1 MENDV
6 KQENEKKKEYLRQ
19 YGCAL
24 RAERAIEEE
33 IQQVRLDK
41 MFPALVQDGM
51 PRGSGGNS
59 DLSDFAVKVD
69 ELLADL
75 KKQAERRVTL
85 RKEIIRKIEQME
97 DETEKLVLRL
107 RYIHLKSWE
116 TISVELNYTYHHVLK
131 LHGKALKNFE
141 VDTQ

>member
-51 PRGSGGNS
+51 PHGSGGNS
-59 DLSDFAVKVD
+59 DLSDFVVKVD

-75 KKQAERRVTL
+75 KKQVEERITL
-85 RKEIIRKIEQME
+85 RKEIVQKIERME
-97 DETEKLVLRL
+97 DETEKLVLRM
-107 RYIHLKSWE
+107 RYIHLKSFE
-116 TISVELNYTYHHVLK
+116 EISIELGYTYRHVIRM
-131 LHGKALKNFE
+131 HGWALKNFKMS
-141 VDTQ
+141 

>member
-1 MENDV
+1 MENDI

-24 RAERAIEEE
+24 RTERAIEEE

-51 PRGSGGNS
+51 PHGSGGNS
-59 DLSDFAVKVD
+59 DLSAFVVKVD
-69 ELLADL
+69 ELLAEL
-75 KKQAERRVTL
+75 KKQAEKRITL
-85 RKEIIRKIEQME
+85 RQGIVRKIEQMD

-107 RYIHLKSWE
+107 RYIQLLKWE
-116 TISVELNYTYHHVLK
+116 EVAVKMDYDYRYVLK
-131 LHGKALKNFE
+131 VHGRALKNFE
-141 VDTQ
+141 I

>member
-6 KQENEKKKEYLRQ
+6 KQENEEKKKYLRQ

-51 PRGSGGNS
+51 PHGSGGNS
-59 DLSDFAVKVD
+59 DLSAFVVKVD
-69 ELLADL
+69 ELLAEL
-75 KKQAERRVTL
+75 KKQAEKRITL
-85 RKEIIRKIEQME
+85 RQGIVRKIEQMD

-107 RYIHLKSWE
+107 RYIQLLKWE
-116 TISVELNYTYHHVLK
+116 EIAVRMDYTYRNVTK
-131 LHGKALKNFE
+131 IHGKALQNFE
-141 VDTQ
+141 M

>member
-6 KQENEKKKEYLRQ
+6 KQENDKKKEYLRQ

-51 PRGSGGNS
+51 PHGSGGNS
-59 DLSDFAVKVD
+59 DLSAFVVKVD
-69 ELLADL
+69 ELLAEL
-75 KKQAERRVTL
+75 KKQAEKRITL
-85 RKEIIRKIEQME
+85 RQGIVRKIEQMD

-107 RYIHLKSWE
+107 RYIQLLKWE
-116 TISVELNYTYHHVLK
+116 EVAVKMDYDYRYILK
-131 LHGKALKNFE
+131 VHGRALKNFE
-141 VDTQ
+141 I

>member
-6 KQENEKKKEYLRQ
+6 KQENEEKKKYLRQ
-19 YGCAL
+19 YECAL
-24 RAERAIEEE
+24 YTERAIEEE

-51 PRGSGGNS
+51 PHGSGVNS
-59 DLSDFAVKVD
+59 DLSDFMVKVD

-75 KKQAERRVTL
+75 KKRVEERIAL
-85 RKEIIRKIEQME
+85 RREIVQKIEQMD

-107 RYIHLKSWE
+107 KYIHLKKFE
-116 TISVELNYTYHHVLK
+116 EISVELGYTYRHVIRI
-131 LHGKALKNFE
+131 HGWALKNFKMS
-141 VDTQ
+141 

>member
-6 KQENEKKKEYLRQ
+6 KQENDKKKEYLRQ

-51 PRGSGGNS
+51 PHGSGGNS
-59 DLSDFAVKVD
+59 DLSAFVVKVD
-69 ELLADL
+69 ELLAEL
-75 KKQAERRVTL
+75 KKQAEKRITL
-85 RKEIIRKIEQME
+85 RQGIVRKIEQMD

-107 RYIHLKSWE
+107 RYIQLLKWE
-116 TISVELNYTYHHVLK
+116 EIAVRMDYTYRNVTK
-131 LHGKALKNFE
+131 IHGKALQNFE
-141 VDTQ
+141 M

>member
-24 RAERAIEEE
+24 RTECAIEEE

-51 PRGSGGNS
+51 PHGSGGNS
-59 DLSDFAVKVD
+59 DLSDFVAKVD

-75 KKQAERRVTL
+75 KKQAERRITL
-85 RKEIIRKIEQME
+85 RREISRKIEQMD

-107 RYIHLKSWE
+107 RYIQLLRWEEIAVRMDYDYRYTLK
-116 TISVELNYTYHHVLK
+116 V
-131 LHGKALKNFE
+131 HGRALKNFE
-141 VDTQ
+141 I

>member
-6 KQENEKKKEYLRQ
+6 KQENEEKKKYLRQ

-51 PRGSGGNS
+51 PHGSGGNS
-59 DLSDFAVKVD
+59 DLSDFVVKVD

-75 KKQAERRVTL
+75 KKQAERRITL
-85 RKEIIRKIEQME
+85 RREISRKIEQMD

-107 RYIHLKSWE
+107 RYIQLLKWE
-116 TISVELNYTYHHVLK
+116 EIAVRMDYTYRNVTK
-131 LHGKALKNFE
+131 IHGKALQNFE
-141 VDTQ
+141 M

>member
-51 PRGSGGNS
+51 PHGSGRNS

-75 KKQAERRVTL
+75 KKQVERRITL
-85 RKEIIRKIEQME
+85 RKEIVRKIEQME

-107 RYIHLKSWE
+107 RYIQLLKWE
-116 TISVELNYTYHHVLK
+116 EIAVRMDYDYRYTLK
-131 LHGKALKNFE
+131 VHGRALKKFE
-141 VDTQ
+141 I

>member
-51 PRGSGGNS
+51 PHGSGGNS
-59 DLSDFAVKVD
+59 DLSAFVVKVD
-69 ELLADL
+69 ELLAEL
-75 KKQAERRVTL
+75 KKQAEKRITL
-85 RKEIIRKIEQME
+85 RQGIVRKIEQMD

-107 RYIHLKSWE
+107 RYIQLLKWE
-116 TISVELNYTYHHVLK
+116 EVAVKMDYDYRYVLK
-131 LHGKALKNFE
+131 VHGRALKNFE
-141 VDTQ
+141 I

>member
-6 KQENEKKKEYLRQ
+6 KQENEEKKKYLRQ
-19 YGCAL
+19 YECAL
-24 RAERAIEEE
+24 YTERAIEEE

-51 PRGSGGNS
+51 PHGSGGNS

-75 KKQAERRVTL
+75 KKQAEERITL
-85 RKEIIRKIEQME
+85 RKEIVQKIEQME

-107 RYIHLKSWE
+107 RYIQLLKWE
-116 TISVELNYTYHHVLK
+116 EIAVRMDYDYRYTLK
-131 LHGKALKNFE
+131 VHGRALKNFE
-141 VDTQ
+141 I

>member
-6 KQENEKKKEYLRQ
+6 KQENEEKKKYLRQ

-51 PRGSGGNS
+51 PHGSGVNS
-59 DLSDFAVKVD
+59 DLSDFVVKVD

-75 KKQAERRVTL
+75 KKQAERRITL
-85 RKEIIRKIEQME
+85 RREISRKIEQMD

-107 RYIHLKSWE
+107 RYIQLLKWE
-116 TISVELNYTYHHVLK
+116 EIAVRMDYTYRNVTK
-131 LHGKALKNFE
+131 IHGKALQNFE
-141 VDTQ
+141 M

>member
-6 KQENEKKKEYLRQ
+6 KQENEEKKKYLRQ

-51 PRGSGGNS
+51 PHGSGGNS
-59 DLSDFAVKVD
+59 DLSAFVVKVD
-69 ELLADL
+69 ELLAEL
-75 KKQAERRVTL
+75 KKQAEKRITL
-85 RKEIIRKIEQME
+85 RQGIVRKIEQMD

-107 RYIHLKSWE
+107 RYIQLLKWE
-116 TISVELNYTYHHVLK
+116 EVAVKMDYDYRYILK
-131 LHGKALKNFE
+131 VHGRALKNFE
-141 VDTQ
+141 I

>member
-6 KQENEKKKEYLRQ
+6 KQENDKKKEYLRQ

-24 RAERAIEEE
+24 RAERTIEEE

-51 PRGSGGNS
+51 PHGSGGNS
-59 DLSDFAVKVD
+59 DLSAFVVKVD
-69 ELLADL
+69 ELLAEL
-75 KKQAERRVTL
+75 KKQAEKRITL
-85 RKEIIRKIEQME
+85 RQGIVRKIEQMD

-107 RYIHLKSWE
+107 RYIQLLKWE
-116 TISVELNYTYHHVLK
+116 EVAVKMDYDYRYILK
-131 LHGKALKNFE
+131 VHGRALKNFE
-141 VDTQ
+141 I